1 MMRKSRVAHRVGA
14 PLAAALC
21 ATILASAA
29 RPARAQFPFASLED
43 GQAIPAAALAQLKK
57 ASQRDAGR
65 APVPHT
71 DPLRSVPDAKPGAG
85 KPWVLYIGAEFCPFC
100 ASLRWP
106 LVLALMRFGSFTGLK
121 ATRSSST
128 DVYPDTATFSFVGST
143 YRSRWLD
150 LQTVETAD
158 RQEHPL
164 QKPDKFQMAQFTSF
178 DRAPYTNEPGSI
190 PFLDLDGRWISVGSP
205 YSPELLHGMGWYD
218 VAAQIESGKGPVWEA
233 VLGEADLL
241 TRKLCVLTRGQPHDT
256 CKASGA
262 RH

>member
-1 MMRKSRVAHRVGA
+1 MRKSVVSHHAGA
-14 PLAAALC
+14 PLLAALC
-21 ATILASAA
+21 AVILVFAA
-29 RPARAQFPFASLED
+29 GQARAQFPFASIKD
-43 GQAIPAAALAQLKK
+43 GQAIPASALVQLKK
-57 ASQRDAGR
+57 TSQRYAGR

-71 DPLRSVPDAKPGAG
+71 DSLRPVPDAKPGTG
-85 KPWVLYIGAEFCPFC
+85 KPWVLYTGAEFCPFC

-164 QKPDKFQMAQFTSF
+164 QKPDKFQMAQFMRF

-190 PFLDLDGRWISVGSP
+190 PFLDLDGRWIAVGSP

-218 VAAQIESGKGPVWEA
+218 VATQIESGKGPVWEA

-241 TRKLCVLTRGQPHDT
+241 TRKLCVLTDGKPRET
-256 CKASGA
+256 CHVPA
-262 RH
+262 RKR